1 MLRWI
6 ETSVYLPLMRVHGYM
21 SNTEPWNYGP
31 EAQRIIARCG
41 DNDATPLLH
50 DLNDRIMARTAAGPI
65 ALSVGRWIEHILAN
79 N

>member
-1 MLRWI
+1 MKKINRMLGHWLC
-6 ETSVYLPLMRVHGYM
+6 TLLLMPVM
-21 SNTEPWNYGP
+21 WSCTDNT
-31 EAQRIIARCG
+31 AF
-41 DNDATPLLH
+41 H